1 MKHLLSSTAFIVLNK
16 ELARKVGLK
25 EAVLLA
31 DLISKEEYFIT
42 NGMTDGWFFNTAK
55 NIEDD
60 TCLTSHQQRKAIKRL
75 KDLGIIETKL
85 VGIPA
90 KQHFKIIENKLLSYF
105 NTSYEE
111 SVKQVI
117 KKTQTSCE
125 ESEQL
130 DVKKTQTINKNNNKN
145 KNNNNISI
153 RELNFINQVSLLNYD
168 VTLKKEFCDYWTEP
182 NKSNTK
188 MKFELNKTWKT
199 ELRIKN
205 WAANQKKWDK
215 PKSSGMS
222 KIHQHLQKNINV
234 KEKLLKQFENEI
246 N

>member
-16 ELARKVGLK
+16 ELARQVGLK

-31 DLISKEEYFIT
+31 DLISKEEYFIA

-60 TCLTSHQQRKAIKRL
+60 TCLTSHQQRKAIKSL

-105 NTSYEE
+105 NPQLL
-111 SVKQVI
+111 KKRKLII
-117 KKTQTSCE
+117 KKAQTSCE

-130 DVKKTQTINKNNNKN
+130 AVKKTQTINKNNNKN
-145 KNNNNISI
+145 NNNNNISI
-153 RELNFINQVSLLNYD
+153 RELNFINQVSLLDYD
-168 VTLKKEFCDYWTEP
+168 LNLKKEFCDYWTEP

-188 MKFELNKTWKT
+188 MKFELNKTWQT
-199 ELRIKN
+199 ELRLKT

-234 KEKLLKQFENEI
+234 KEKLLKQFKK
-246 N
+246 